1 MNKANLNRI
10 GVGLTLLSLSGC
22 SLDGGL
28 LTTVGPDYQSPEPP
42 TAKHWYANQSAPDGL
57 PVAHQ
62 GDVSSLSK
70 WWERFGDPVLDRLL
84 AAAQQESASI
94 AKAKAQIV
102 EARGNL
108 VSSESVFLPSLD
120 SSLSSTRS
128 NFSMGGTPSLRN
140 QHQLSVQSS
149 WEVDLFGGLARQR
162 EASISQLQAR
172 TASWHDARVAVAAE
186 LANAYLAY
194 RYCEAQALLNKEDAE
209 SRQAS
214 AQLTTMAG
222 SAGFRSPSDVALAN
236 ASATEGSNL
245 LLKQQAQCER
255 SVKGLVAL
263 TGLPEPQ
270 IRTLLGDTPERMAQL
285 PKPPPFQVTAVPAN
299 VIRQRPDIATAERDM
314 AAASAKIGVE
324 QAKRFPK
331 LSLSGNI
338 TPVFQNI
345 NGVALTLAETWS
357 YGPTLSLPL
366 FDAGKRAANVE
377 TAKAQYQSAN
387 AQYRAAVRTAVKEVE
402 EALVRLASAGQ
413 RLPLARTAAADYQAH
428 FAATRQLY
436 EVGLG
441 NLIDAETARRNAFA
455 AQLAVTELEQ
465 EKISAWIALYR
476 AVGGSWEDRATEQ
489 AASVSERLP
498 GQPENP
504 SINIISQPSN
514 QLSGNKS

>member
-1 MNKANLNRI
+1 MKKFNLFHFGPI
-10 GVGLTLLSLSGC
+10 LLALSGC
-22 SLDGGL
+22 ALDGGL
-28 LTTVGPDYQSPEPP
+28 LTTVGPDYHSPEPP
-42 TAKHWYANQSAPDGL
+42 TAQRWYAKQSAPDGL

-62 GDVSSLSK
+62 GDLSWLSK
-70 WWERFGDPVLDRLL
+70 WWERYGDPALDRLL
-84 AAAQQESASI
+84 AAAQQESASV

-214 AQLTTMAG
+214 AQLTSMAG

-270 IRTLLGDTPERMAQL
+270 IRTLLGNTPQRMAQL

-299 VIRQRPDIATAERDM
+299 VIRQRPDIASAERDM

-345 NGVALTLAETWS
+345 NGAALTLAETWS

-377 TAKAQYQSAN
+377 TAEAQYQSAI

-465 EKISAWIALYR
+465 EQVSAWIALYR

-489 AASVSERLP
+489 AASVAERLP
-498 GQPENP
+498 GQAENP

-514 QLSGNKS
+514 QLSGNQS